1 MMHASQGLIQE
12 DERDI
17 DEPWW
22 MIWLDRALKG
32 AIFLLVA
39 ILAAV
44 IWTLFNTENYT
55 AHTIHAKGV
64 LSAQECKRIIEAA
77 ESTAATRSAGWETER
92 HHNYP
97 TTDFAITSVPVAAAM
112 WNSSLKQRILP
123 MMNRLFGLDDEVEL
137 HVEDI
142 FIVKYDAHAQSG
154 LRSHRDGSHMSF
166 NVALNPS
173 TDYSGGGTRF
183 ATLDTVVRIDRG
195 DILMHS
201 SGIVHA
207 GVNVTS
213 GTRYILVGF
222 ITKLAPWWDE
232 LVHSYG
238 FTAKCFTHTYLP
250 APPSA
255 RSWQAVTSPG
265 APADGVLWDRYRAS
279 HDNAV
284 VLNEHFF
291 RETTVDGATRQLECV
306 ALSTSTAVVL
316 GHVYSILQEETPT
329 LFGFPLLLYLLF
341 VCVLWGAWLVASDW
355 FGDAT
360 GTAASYCRA
369 PCEDGAAG
377 ARWEKRKHA

>member
-213 GTRYILVGF
+213 GTRYEYNFSSHARHHIGLQ
-222 ITKLAPWWDE
+222 
-232 LVHSYG
+232 YG
-238 FTAKCFTHTYLP
+238 
-250 APPSA
+250 
-255 RSWQAVTSPG
+255 V
-265 APADGVLWDRYRAS
+265 
-279 HDNAV
+279 
-284 VLNEHFF
+284 
-291 RETTVDGATRQLECV
+291 
-306 ALSTSTAVVL
+306 
-316 GHVYSILQEETPT
+316 
-329 LFGFPLLLYLLF
+329 
-341 VCVLWGAWLVASDW
+341 
-355 FGDAT
+355 
-360 GTAASYCRA
+360 
-369 PCEDGAAG
+369 PCNIAYAYVIHNC
-377 ARWEKRKHA
+377 AQV